1 MISFRELQ
9 EGEKVYCVKIGE
21 DVDVLY
27 VSYVMHSKRVL
38 SFHNELGVYFPEESD
53 WNSSVGFGIDSNHDK
68 FLFYI
73 PDKFESKSS
82 EVCEFWGDNQLNTQ
96 TPLFSKSIIVTPS
109 SINFKDDLFH
119 IQVDGIVRRGE
130 AIELFLLTDING
142 RGTHVIKTSVKNED
156 KENPWIYV
164 KTVTRV
170 NSNVEYHISA
180 LTPNCLN
187 KGIARVLKEILID
200 NLDEIDRLNK
210 FAVKIQNKIDDY
222 EELKEWNYEDISKFD

>member
-38 SFHNELGVYFPEESD
+38 SFLNNSAAYFPEESD
-53 WNSSVGFGIDSNHDK
+53 WNSSVGIGIDGNHDK
-68 FLFYI
+68 FLYYI
-73 PDKFESKSS
+73 LDKFESKSS
-82 EVCEFWGDNQLNTQ
+82 EVCECWGDRQLNTQ

-180 LTPNCLN
+180 LTPKCLN